1 MATGTEN
8 NPLGGTNPHGHF
20 IQPATMG
27 RGIARSASKC
37 ASAIQR
43 MAHRRKWNLI
53 MKGDLDSSNS
63 VNSSTSQGCL
73 PGPYCLKS
81 CQAIPCNCH
90 ALITPKMEQC
100 SMPWPGAEHAATCCP
115 HAVAIHCLL
124 EKRRNPCQT
133 PCNVIFGK
141 SLSRVDMVAGRR
153 AFLEEKQSSSSRSM
167 SKETWF
173 ACRMRDHGSVLVP
186 PV

>member
-81 CQAIPCNCH
+81 FQAIPCNCH
-90 ALITPKMEQC
+90 ALITPKIKWSNAACHGQVP
-100 SMPWPGAEHAATCCP
+100 SMPQ
-115 HAVAIHCLL
+115 HAVLMLWPYIVSWKKEGTPARPLVMLSLGRACPGSIWSLAGEHFW
-124 EKRRNPCQT
+124 KR
-133 PCNVIFGK
+133 
-141 SLSRVDMVAGRR
+141 
-153 AFLEEKQSSSSRSM
+153 SSPARQG
-167 SKETWF
+167 
-173 ACRMRDHGSVLVP
+173 ACPKRLGL
-186 PV
+186 PVE